1 VIYVIIAF
9 LIGYYLGN
17 SSQRREDIKKVVDL
31 VEKTKSHKYTIIK
44 AKPKKEPENVP
55 QN

>member
-1 VIYVIIAF
+1 VIYIILAL

-55 QN
+55 QI